1 MVTRLKSAVFIDSM
15 VFEFTEQTARSLRAV
30 LIDELG
36 IVCSS
41 LEADVPNGSSH
52 YHWEGLN
59 DLPYGIYTLEYSNGH
74 EEHRQRM
81 VKRV

>member
-1 MVTRLKSAVFIDSM
+1 MFTRLKSAVFIDSM

-41 LEADVPNGSSH
+41 LEADVPNGSR
-52 YHWEGLN
+52 YYQWEGLN
-59 DLPYGIYTLEYSNGH
+59 DLPYGIYTLEYSNGQEAH
-74 EEHRQRM
+74 SQRM
-81 VKRV
+81 VKRI